1 MLANLRPVLFQ
12 LPVIPAHELKVWVHQ
27 SMAEGDSEALPAR
40 LEVGCG
46 VECRRQDLNLAREQA
61 PATIDDMPCQ
71 VQITLAG
78 PGRGW

>member
-1 MLANLRPVLFQ
+1 MLANLRSVLFH
-12 LPVIPAHELKVWVHQ
+12 LPAIPAHELKVWVHQ
-27 SMAEGDSEALPAR
+27 TTAEGDSEALPAR

-46 VECRRQDLNLAREQA
+46 VERRRQNLNLSREQA
-61 PATIDDMPCQ
+61 PVAIDDTPCQ

>member
-1 MLANLRPVLFQ
+1 MLADLRSVLFQ
-12 LPVIPAHELKVWVHQ
+12 LPATPARELKVWVHQ
-27 SMAEGDSEALPAR
+27 STAEGDSEALPAR

-46 VECRRQDLNLAREQA
+46 VERRRQDLNLAGEQVPVA
-61 PATIDDMPCQ
+61 IDGTPCQ